1 MTFASPSLRFSAN
14 LGFLWNDIP
23 LPDAIYAAKRAG
35 FAAVECHWPYDT
47 PPAEVRKALAETE
60 MKMLGINTSKGGA
73 ADFGL
78 SACLD
83 RQAEARAAL
92 DQAMD
97 YAEAIDAKA
106 IHVMAGIAEGPAA
119 HETFL
124 ENLNYAASRTR
135 RTLLIEPINPFD
147 APGYFLKTTDQAA
160 EILRS
165 LDLPNIR
172 LMFDCY
178 HVARAEG
185 AVIARLGKLKPL
197 IGHIQIASVP
207 DRQAPD
213 HGELDYAEVFA
224 TLQDI
229 GWDRPIGAEYKC
241 DGPPEAT
248 LRWLQEN
255 A

>member
-1 MTFASPSLRFSAN
+1 MTSASPSLRFSAN
-14 LGFLWNDIP
+14 LGFLWKDIP
-23 LPDAIYAAKRAG
+23 LPDAIRAAKRAG

-47 PPAEVRKALAETE
+47 PPGEVRKALAETE
-60 MKMLGINTSKGGA
+60 MEMLGINTSKGGDG
-73 ADFGL
+73 DFGL
-78 SACLD
+78 SACPD
-83 RQAEARAAL
+83 RQAEARVAL
-92 DQAMD
+92 DQAID

-106 IHVMAGIAEGPAA
+106 IHVMAGIAEGSAA

-124 ENLNYAASRTR
+124 ENLRYAASRTR
-135 RTLLIEPINPFD
+135 RTLLIEPINHFD
-147 APGYFLKTTDQAA
+147 APGYFLNMTDQAA
-160 EILRS
+160 EILRA
-165 LDLPNIR
+165 LDMRNIK

-178 HVARAEG
+178 HVARTEG
-185 AVIARLGKLKPL
+185 DVGARLRNLKPL

-213 HGELDYAEVFA
+213 HGGLDYAEVFA
-224 TLQDI
+224 TLQEI